1 MAWDDDE
8 WPDLPDDPEATERR
22 REAMAEVRAARE
34 KALRWGYA
42 VLGVLVIVVVVLALT
57 R

>member
-22 REAMAEVRAARE
+22 RQAMAEVRRARE
-34 KALRWGYA
+34 KALRYGYA
-42 VLGVLVIVVVVLALT
+42 VLGVLVVVVIILALT